1 MEILASNLGEILAN
15 FWSQWLWPIILL
27 VAGLGL
33 VIFVHELGH
42 FLAAKAVRIKVER
55 FSLGFG
61 WRIFNV
67 KIGETDYSIGAI
79 PLGGY
84 IKMLGQ
90 EDFSRLDETDAPP
103 DPRSYAAKSVGARL
117 VVISAGVVMNVI
129 LASVLFVAICLV
141 GKKFVAPV
149 VGGVREGFPASQ
161 AVFVFPTTQPA
172 AGTTQPAVATTQ
184 PAAGTTK
191 PAAEPGLKPG
201 DRILSIKG
209 DGWVLNMVGMPVTRF
224 LDIFMIAALADRDD
238 QFLFTIEREVDGRK
252 QIGTATLGVKQPLD
266 RGLLAFGLA
275 STYTTTIGTPPDVIV
290 DTPFKDGDVVVAING
305 QPIHHYWDIA
315 GVSEKLDGRPVT
327 VTVRRKRDEQTIVEQ
342 TMVLTPQL
350 FDSGKVFRL
359 KDGREIR
366 GRIQKHTLDKDKK
379 EIYVVEADDG
389 RQVTIRV
396 EDRRKLQLEILGMMP
411 GLRVAT
417 VSEGS
422 PAHESDLRPGDI
434 IVLYGD
440 IRRPTYEQFR
450 RITGKVAGQG
460 TSITVLRG
468 QDHDEYT
475 CDITPK
481 TVKNKMGEVRGIVGV
496 VLAPDLAE
504 CVVADVR
511 KGSAADEAG
520 IVAGATIT
528 AVNGKAVK
536 SWQDVYRALRDG
548 AGKSLSIDF
557 RHGSREA
564 TARIGKLTPEMFDP
578 GDYQFIVFS
587 AGVGF
592 MPMSVRI
599 VKKNPLAAI
608 KWGCGETVKMVLTT
622 YLMLR
627 SMISG
632 TVSVGEA
639 SGPVGIGS
647 VAIKAARQGMLDFV
661 YFIAF
666 LSAAIAV
673 FNFLPLPVLD
683 GGHAVL
689 LIIEKV
695 RRKPLSPR
703 TLNIV
708 QMVGLALI
716 LCILAAVTFNDIYK
730 MIRESW

>member
-1 MEILASNLGEILAN
+1 MEILASSFGEILAGI
-15 FWSQWLWPIILL
+15 WSQWLWPIILL
-27 VAGLGL
+27 AAGLGL

-42 FLAAKAVRIKVER
+42 FLVAKAVRIKVER

-61 WRIFNV
+61 WRVFGI

-90 EDFSRLDETDAPP
+90 EDFSKLDETGSPP
-103 DPRSYAAKSVGARL
+103 PPGSYMSKSVGARMA
-117 VVISAGVVMNVI
+117 VIAAGVVMNVI
-129 LASVLFVAICLV
+129 LASVLFVVICLV
-141 GKKFVAPV
+141 GKEFMAPV
-149 VGGVREGFPASQ
+149 VGSVKGGFPASQ
-161 AVFVFPTTQPA
+161 AEIVWQA
-172 AGTTQPAVATTQ
+172 APGAATTQ
-184 PAAGTTK
+184 PAAATTQ
-191 PAAEPGLKPG
+191 PAAAPGLKPG
-201 DRILSIKG
+201 DRILSIEG
-209 DGWVLNMVGMPVTRF
+209 DSWVLNMVGKPVTRF

-252 QIGTATLGVKQPLD
+252 QVGTATLGVKQPLG
-266 RGLLAFGLA
+266 RGLLAFGVTSA
-275 STYTTTIGTPPDVIV
+275 HTTTIGTPEDLIV

-305 QPIHHYWDIA
+305 QPVQHGWDIA
-315 GVSEKLDGRPVT
+315 AVSETLDGAPVT
-327 VTVRRKRDEQTIVEQ
+327 VTVQRTVRKKSVTEEITLNPILR
-342 TMVLTPQL
+342 
-350 FDSGKVFRL
+350 DSGRVFRL
-359 KDGREIR
+359 KDGRRIR
-366 GRIQKHTLDKDKK
+366 GRVVDYSQDKDKK
-379 EIYVVEADDG
+379 ERIYVVRADDG
-389 RQVTIRV
+389 TQTTICETDIRHP
-396 EDRRKLQLEILGMMP
+396 LLEMLGMIPRLM
-411 GLRVAT
+411 VAMVT
-417 VSEGS
+417 KGK
-422 PAHESDLRPGDI
+422 PAHESGLEPGDI

-440 IRRPTYEQFR
+440 SRRPTFDEFR
-450 RITGKVAGQG
+450 RITDKVADQG

-468 QDHDEYT
+468 KDQDEYI
-475 CDITPK
+475 CDVTPK
-481 TVKNKMGEVRGIVGV
+481 MRKGRPIIGIV
-496 VLAPDLAE
+496 LAADLAR

-536 SWQDVYRALRDG
+536 SWQDVYMALRDG
-548 AGKSLSIDF
+548 AGKSLSMDF

-564 TARIGKLTPEMFDP
+564 TARVPTLTPEMFNP
-578 GDYQFIVFS
+578 GDYRFSVFP

-592 MPMSVRI
+592 KPLSVRI

-608 KWGCGETVKMVLTT
+608 RWGCEETVKMVLTT

-627 SMISG
+627 SMIFG
-632 TVSVGEA
+632 TVSVAEA

-647 VAIKAARQGMLDFV
+647 VAIKAARQGVLDFV

-673 FNFLPLPVLD
+673 FNFLPIPFLD

-689 LIIEKV
+689 LIIEKA

-703 TLNIV
+703 TLNII
-708 QMVGLALI
+708 QTVGLALI
-716 LCILAAVTFNDIYK
+716 LCILVAVTFNDIYK